1 MIVAAGL
8 RPVLLGLIVGLG
20 AGAPQVDPQH
30 RAQGSLSFELS
41 ET

>member
-20 AGAPQVDPQH
+20 AGAPQVDHNIALRDP
-30 RAQGSLSFELS
+30 
-41 ET
+41 